1 MNLYPLAR
9 ALLFRLSPEN
19 AHTLSLKLLDIAH
32 ALGLSRLLFGK
43 RVQAPVTVMG
53 IEFPN
58 AVGLAAGMDKDADH
72 IDAFADCGFGFVE
85 VGTVTPR
92 PQPGNPKPRLFR
104 LVKDHAII
112 NRMGFNNKGV
122 DHLVERVRASS
133 RNCIIG
139 INIGKNRDTPLAE
152 AVNDYVAALEK
163 VYALADYI
171 AINISSPN
179 TPGLRD
185 LQHGEELDRLLST
198 LKQQQQR
205 LAGTHGKYIPLLVKI
220 APDLSDDEVR
230 GLAQTLLSHR
240 IDGVIAS
247 NTSNDRPGLRS
258 AGLAQEQGGLS
269 GLPIRDKSD
278 HVLEQL
284 CTTLQGRIPVIAVG
298 GIMNAEHALRKIE
311 LGASLVQV
319 YTGFIYNG
327 PALIAEIAHR
337 LSGRRYILPG

>member
-19 AHTLSLKLLDIAH
+19 AHALSLKLLGIAH

-43 RVQAPVTVMG
+43 RVHAPVTVMG

-92 PQPGNPKPRLFR
+92 AQPGNPKPRLFR
-104 LVKDHAII
+104 LIKDQAII

-133 RNCIIG
+133 RNCVIG
-139 INIGKNRDTPLAE
+139 INIGKNRDTPLE
-152 AVNDYVAALEK
+152 NAVDDYVAAFEK
-163 VYALADYI
+163 VYALADYV

-205 LAGTHGKYIPLLVKI
+205 LSDTHGKYIPLLVKI
-220 APDLSDDEVR
+220 APDLSDDEVSE
-230 GLAQTLLSHR
+230 LAHTLLSQQ
-240 IDGVIAS
+240 IDGVIAT
-247 NTSNDRPGLRS
+247 NTSNERPALNCTE
-258 AGLAQEQGGLS
+258 LAEEQGGLS

-278 HVLEQL
+278 HVLQLL
-284 CTTLQGRIPVIAVG
+284 CTTLQGRMPVIAVG
-298 GIMNAEHALRKIE
+298 GIMSVEHALRKIE

-319 YTGFIYNG
+319 YTGFIYKG
-327 PALIAEIAHR
+327 PALVADIARGLLAR
-337 LSGRRYILPG
+337 Q